1 MIKISKATPIFAFT
15 EKQKDVTNSCRMIL
29 TSNHSTEYTS
39 YEKHDIP

>member
-1 MIKISKATPIFAFT
+1 MDVMQ
-15 EKQKDVTNSCRMIL
+15 QKKSCRMIL